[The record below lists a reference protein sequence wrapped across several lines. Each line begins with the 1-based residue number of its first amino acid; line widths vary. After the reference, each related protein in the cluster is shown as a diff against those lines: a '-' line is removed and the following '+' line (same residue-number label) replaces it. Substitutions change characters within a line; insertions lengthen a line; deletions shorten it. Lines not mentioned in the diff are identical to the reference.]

1 MLAIQKTYRKNASDF
16 CLGKQELQTSLD
28 VSSKNFANNGL
39 YWYQFWNLWCVVTK
53 HNSLFLSKFL
63 TFLNTSTNTYKFVCL
78 LHNLYDSDIRIGNLY
93 FLLWWCSLIFKIF
106 FYFFSISGCWD
117 RVQGSPWRINNR
129 TTLQNYNGRH
139 KVRLPPYSFLIKCP
153 FHRKNKSV

>member
-39 YWYQFWNLWCVVTK
+39 YWYQFWNLWCVFTK

-63 TFLNTSTNTYKFVCL
+63 TFLNTSTSLFVCYIICMIQISAL
-78 LHNLYDSDIRIGNLY
+78 ATCISCCDDVVW
-93 FLLWWCSLIFKIF
+93 FFK
-106 FYFFSISGCWD
+106 FFSTFLVSVVVGIVYKD
-117 RVQGSPWRINNR
+117 LHDVLITDQPFR
-129 TTLQNYNGRH
+129 TITGATRWGY
-139 KVRLPPYSFLIKCP
+139 PPTVS
-153 FHRKNKSV
+153 